1 MAIYEIDGI
10 RPVVHPSSYVHPE
23 AVLIGDVQIGPD
35 CYIGPLASLRGDFGR
50 ILIGQGA
57 NVQEGCAAHAFPGVD
72 VVVERDGHIGHGAI
86 LHGCLIGE
94 NALVGMNAVIMDGA
108 RIGRSAFVAAQSLVK
123 AEDRIPDRHLALG
136 TPARV
141 IRALTEDEIAWKSRG
156 TLAYQRLTGRSLAGL
171 KKCEPRREPEPGRG
185 SVDAGDLAPLSR
197 ARRA

>member
-10 RPVVHPSSYVHPE
+10 RPVVHASSYVHPE
-23 AVLIGDVQIGPD
+23 AVLIGDVQIGPG

-57 NVQEGCAAHAFPGVD
+57 NIQEGCAAHAFPGMD

-108 RIGRSAFVAAQSLVK
+108 RIGRAALVAAQSLVK
-123 AEDRIPDRHLALG
+123 AEDRIPDRHLAMG
-136 TPARV
+136 TPAKV

-171 KKCEPRREPEPGRG
+171 KKCEPLKEPEPGRG
-185 SVDAGDLAPLSR
+185 AVDAGDLAPLAR